1 MPLPMVHLAVAVAIC
16 DAADAEP
23 VPEFLLGTLAPDA
36 IHMRAGTAR
45 EAKARVHLHRA
56 IEACGFEAVQQL
68 YEQLVTRQPALT
80 DVALGYAVHLMT
92 DAQWVERLFL
102 PFRAETNL
110 SRDEERALYYRDTDE
125 VDRLLYERAPWRPAV
140 WRALAAAQPADL
152 DGLVSAEEIGRWRD
166 RTLTW
171 FDALAPSSKPPRFF
185 TCERVQA
192 FVAEAAAGIMA
203 EVAAWDS
210 LQRQLPGV

>member
-56 IEACGFEAVQQL
+56 IEACGFEAVHELYDQL
-68 YEQLVTRQPALT
+68 MAQEDQLRDL
-80 DVALGYAVHLMT
+80 ALGYAVHLLT
-92 DAQWVERLFL
+92 DALWVERLFL
-102 PFRAETNL
+102 PFRAATHL
-110 SRDEERALYYRDTDE
+110 PRDEERALYYRDTDE
-125 VDRLLYERAPWRPAV
+125 VDRLLYERAPWRADV

-152 DGLVSAEEIGRWRD
+152 PGLLSADEIGRWRD
-166 RTLTW
+166 RTLSW
-171 FDALAPSSKPPRFF
+171 FDRLAPSPEPPKFF